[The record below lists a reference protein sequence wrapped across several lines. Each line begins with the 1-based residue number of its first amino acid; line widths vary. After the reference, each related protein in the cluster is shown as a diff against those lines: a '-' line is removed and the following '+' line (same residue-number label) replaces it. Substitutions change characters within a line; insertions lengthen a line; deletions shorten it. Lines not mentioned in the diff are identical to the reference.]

1 MTWIVRQMLITGA
14 LLIFTVLFFEFSNLD
29 MLVQDL
35 FFDFNTGKWLLDSM
49 EPISRFFF
57 YDGIRV
63 SYILGGLGLTIT
75 LIFFRKAP
83 SIKTMKQGLV
93 IVCISMYLIPL
104 CVNILKEQSDIP
116 CPRDLVHYGGDYP
129 HVTIL
134 SGYPADF
141 QGEPNVEC
149 YPAGHASGGFALL
162 SLFFV
167 FKNQRRRRIAITSV
181 LILSWT
187 VGNYKMIIGDHFI
200 SHTFVTMLLS
210 WLLVLLTALFINP
223 KFKPD
228 ETSN

>member
-1 MTWIVRQMLITGA
+1 MLITGA

-29 MLVQDL
+29 MIIQDQL
-35 FFDFNTGKWLLDSM
+35 YNFETGKWLLDSA
-49 EPISRFFF
+49 EPISRLLL

-63 SYILGGLGLTIT
+63 IYILGGLGLTIT
-75 LIFFRKAP
+75 LVFFGKAP
-83 SIKTMKQGLV
+83 SIKVVKQGLI

-104 CVNILKEQSDIP
+104 MINILKEASDIP

-167 FKNQRRRRIAITSV
+167 FKNPQRRRVAITAV

-210 WLLVLLTALFINP
+210 WLLVLFTALFVNP
-223 KFKPD
+223 RFKPD
-228 ETSN
+228 DN

>member
-14 LLIFTVLFFEFSNLD
+14 LLIFTVLFFEFSHLD
-29 MLVQDL
+29 LIIQDQL
-35 FFDFNTGKWLLDSM
+35 YNFETGKWLLDSA
-49 EPISRFFF
+49 EPISKFLF

-63 SYILGGLGLTIT
+63 AYILGGLGLTIA
-75 LIFFRKAP
+75 LVFFGKAP
-83 SIKTMKQGLV
+83 PIKAVKQGLV

-104 CVNILKEQSDIP
+104 MVNILKENSDIP

-167 FKNQRRRRIAITSV
+167 FKNPRRRRIAITCV

-200 SHTFVTMLLS
+200 SHTFVTMFLS
-210 WLLVLLTALFINP
+210 WLLILFTASFVNP
-223 KFKPD
+223 RFRHD
-228 ETSN
+228 ETSD